1 MYVHATY
8 VCACIPP
15 PTQCLPLYPLP
26 PLPFHLS
33 PSQDADKHIM
43 KHLKEKGRLVHQ
55 SQIKHSYPFCWRSET
70 PLIYRAVPSWFIR
83 VESIVD
89 KLLANNKKCYWWVG
103 GDGREGEGRGGGGDG
118 RGVEGMGDGRDF
130 DGCVCK
136 LVSELQPA
144 EVY

>member
-1 MYVHATY
+1 
-8 VCACIPP
+8 
-15 PTQCLPLYPLP
+15 
-26 PLPFHLS
+26 
-33 PSQDADKHIM
+33 M

-103 GDGREGEGRGGGGDG
+103 GDGREVEGRGGGGDG
-118 RGVEGMGDGRDF
+118 RGEEGMGDGRM
-130 DGCVCK
+130 G
-136 LVSELQPA
+136 
-144 EVY
+144 

>member
-1 MYVHATY
+1 MSTSLS
-8 VCACIPP
+8 P
-15 PTQCLPLYPLP
+15 PTP
-26 PLPFHLS
+26 PFPLS
-33 PSQDADKHIM
+33 PPQDADKHIM

-103 GDGREGEGRGGGGDG
+103 GDGRGGEGRGGGRRWQGCGGDG
-118 RGVEGMGDGRDF
+118 GWEDGVMGGTLMA
-130 DGCVCK
+130 VCK
-136 LVSELQPA
+136 LVSGSQQA